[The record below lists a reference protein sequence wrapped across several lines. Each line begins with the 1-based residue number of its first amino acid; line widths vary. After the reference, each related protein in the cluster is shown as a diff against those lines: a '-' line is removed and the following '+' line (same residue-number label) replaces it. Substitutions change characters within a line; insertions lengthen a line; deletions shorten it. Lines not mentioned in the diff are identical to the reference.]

1 MQAVFPWNND
11 EIMTM
16 LIFLTGSVIWL
27 GALVGAGYSHY
38 RYRVRNDRIYREQ
51 LGREYMGGTW

>member
-27 GALVGAGYSHY
+27 GVLVGAGYSHY
-38 RYRVRNDRIYREQ
+38 RYRVKNDRIYREQ
-51 LGREYMGGTW
+51 LGREYGGGTW